1 VKYVTTVLTALSW
14 LVVMR
19 QGDTEHI
26 RVAIDAKQAE
36 LEPWSEKL
44 SKEKAHVD
52 TLRTEV
58 SLLQDRVNSG
68 DREAEQ
74 LSRLHE
80 EVRGTTST
88 STCPCT
94 CAYASTSAASTSTF
108 TSRVN
113 QQCHK
118 SRRLVRCLRACP
130 SAVVSQATAE
140 REGAS
145 SAVARLQKEHRDATQ
160 QLEHAR
166 RQLDE
171 SGADEARAQEHV
183 SAHPAVITAAG
194 GPSCGPFMT
203 SSGHRLNPLPLSFAL
218 TLRFITHSLMIV
230 ALPDAF

>member
-74 LSRLHE
+74 LSQLHE

-118 SRRLVRCLRACP
+118 SRRLVRC
-130 SAVVSQATAE
+130 
-140 REGAS
+140 
-145 SAVARLQKEHRDATQ
+145 
-160 QLEHAR
+160 
-166 RQLDE
+166 
-171 SGADEARAQEHV
+171 
-183 SAHPAVITAAG
+183 
-194 GPSCGPFMT
+194 
-203 SSGHRLNPLPLSFAL
+203 
-218 TLRFITHSLMIV
+218 
-230 ALPDAF
+230 